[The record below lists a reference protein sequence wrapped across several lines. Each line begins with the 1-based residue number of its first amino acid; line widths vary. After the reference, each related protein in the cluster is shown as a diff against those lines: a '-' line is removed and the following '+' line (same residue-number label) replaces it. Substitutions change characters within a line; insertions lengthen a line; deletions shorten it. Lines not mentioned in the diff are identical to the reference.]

1 MVWGVLMG
9 NVMTYEPDNSTRR
22 GYLSL
27 FAEII
32 QDITSNRW
40 LTYQLFRRDFL
51 AAYKQTLVGAVWSV
65 IIPAISVG
73 MFALLNHAGIL
84 VVGKTDA
91 PYPIYA
97 MLGVVYWQVFST
109 SILASSNALVNAGS
123 MIVKINCSKKS
134 LVFASIGQ
142 SILSFVV
149 QLILVIALFAA
160 YRIMPHPSAIL
171 APLFI
176 LPIVVLVLAFGFV
189 LSLLNGI
196 IRDVGNVLSMLL
208 GFLMLLTPVF
218 YVKPLTGVLAH
229 ISRINPLYYFVSVPR
244 DLILAG
250 TTIEWPGYIA
260 SVCVSAI
267 ALAISLLIFHL
278 TETRVAERI

>member
-1 MVWGVLMG
+1 
-9 NVMTYEPDNSTRR
+9 MTYEPDNSTRR
-22 GYLSL
+22 GYLAL
-27 FAEII
+27 FAEIAH
-32 QDITSNRW
+32 DITSNRW

-51 AAYKQTLVGAVWSV
+51 AAYKQTLIGTIWSV

-84 VVGKTDA
+84 IVGKTDA

-97 MLGVVYWQVFST
+97 MLGVVFWQVFS
-109 SILASSNALVNAGS
+109 SGILASSNALVNAGS
-123 MIVKINCSKKS
+123 LIVKINCSKKS

-149 QLILVIALFAA
+149 QLILVTTLFAA
-160 YRIMPHPSAIL
+160 YKIMPHPWAIIS
-171 APLFI
+171 PLLI
-176 LPIVVLVLAFGFV
+176 LPIVALVLALGFI

-196 IRDVGNVLSMLL
+196 FRDVGNALSVLL

-218 YVKPLTGVLAH
+218 YVKPLIGVLAH
-229 ISRINPLYYFVSVPR
+229 ISRINPLYYLIAVPR
-244 DLILAG
+244 DIVLTG
-250 TTIEWPGYIA
+250 TTIEWTGYIA
-260 SVCVSAI
+260 SVCISGI
-267 ALAISLLIFHL
+267 ALIVSLLIFHI